1 MPLHPPPRQ
10 VPPPERREGD
20 RRASYA
26 RFIPREEMPDDFT
39 AWSPEALNGP
49 PIARPPISAP
59 PPLNPKPKPQEAA
72 SPGAAPGPAGSPSAA
87 PQPPANLEELTHAA
101 RQAGYQDGYRDGL
114 AALDAFKQSFSRQL
128 TSQIGV
134 LVTNFDTDMRALET
148 QMASTLVRCAV
159 ELARQVVKNELHTHP
174 DLIARV
180 AHDAVEALQLSARH
194 VRVRVHPD
202 DYPLVMEGAGEE
214 MRARAAQVIPDENM
228 PRGGCTVESDI
239 GSVDAT
245 LPARWQQAC
254 AGLGEPGVWADRR
267 GSAAPSKQ
275 EVRNDD
281 RDDDRNVE

>member
-59 PPLNPKPKPQEAA
+59 PPLTPKPQEAK
-72 SPGAAPGPAGSPSAA
+72 GANAAAAGPAGTTGAPSAA
-87 PQPPANLEELTHAA
+87 PEPPANLEELTQGA

-128 TSQIGV
+128 TSQVGV

-148 QMASTLVRCAV
+148 QMAATLVRCAV

-214 MRARAAQVIPDENM
+214 MRARAAQIIPDENM

-267 GSAAPSKQ
+267 GSAIPKPESS
-275 EVRNDD
+275 RSDD
-281 RDDDRNVE
+281 RGDE